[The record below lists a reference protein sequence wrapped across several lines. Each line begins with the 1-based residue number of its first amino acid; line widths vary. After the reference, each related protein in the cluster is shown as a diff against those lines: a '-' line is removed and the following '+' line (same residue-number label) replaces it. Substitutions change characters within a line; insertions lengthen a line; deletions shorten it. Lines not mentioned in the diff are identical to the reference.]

1 MSDTNIPRPGSV
13 PNIYFI
19 DDSATMREVVKI
31 AFRRENFNVVTCA
44 DVTSAVDM
52 FAQTVPDAIISDV
65 IMPDK
70 DGYQLCQFVKQ
81 NPALQNKPV
90 ILMSGIVNQEVA
102 EKAHN
107 VKADELL
114 RKPFHPQDLVALVKK
129 LLHRDASADK
139 PAQSEAAPV
148 NPLSQ
153 LFGFP
158 VPPAA
163 ASPAT
168 SSAPT
173 PPQRAT
179 SPSASPSTTQPA
191 PRAATP
197 VAVPGGANANSAEI
211 AKLRSEIRHLSS
223 LVKKLQSQL
232 EVEREYCAALESQ
245 LRTPTAAE

>member
-1 MSDTNIPRPGSV
+1 MSDSSIPRPGSV

-31 AFRRENFNVVTCA
+31 AFRRENFNVVTCS
-44 DVTSAVDM
+44 DVTSAIDL

-81 NPALQNKPV
+81 HPELRDKPV

-102 EKAHN
+102 EKAHE

-114 RKPFHPQDLVALVKK
+114 RKPFHPQDLVARVKK
-129 LLHRDASADK
+129 LLQKDLPVEKSA
-139 PAQSEAAPV
+139 PSETAPV

-158 VPPAA
+158 VPAPA
-163 ASPAT
+163 
-168 SSAPT
+168 
-173 PPQRAT
+173 AT
-179 SPSASPSTTQPA
+179 SPVVATPAQRPVAPSAPAAIQAA
-191 PRAATP
+191 PRPTAPATP
-197 VAVPGGANANSAEI
+197 SGANSNSAEI
-211 AKLRSEIRHLSS
+211 AKLRSEILRLGS
-223 LVKKLQSQL
+223 LAKKLQAQL

-245 LRTPTAAE
+245 LRALSTAE

>member
-1 MSDTNIPRPGSV
+1 MSDTNISQPGSV

-44 DVTSAVDM
+44 DVASAIGL
-52 FAQTVPDAIISDV
+52 FAQTIPHAVISDV

-70 DGYQLCQFVKQ
+70 DGYELCQFVKQ
-81 NPALQNKPV
+81 HPDLCNTPV

-102 EKAHN
+102 EKAHD

-114 RKPFHPQDLVALVKK
+114 RKPFHPQDLVARVKK
-129 LLHRDASADK
+129 LLHRDAGADK
-139 PAQSEAAPV
+139 STPAENAPV

-158 VPPAA
+158 VPASVAPPAPSSAPAQPQRAATPSATPAVAHTTPRA
-163 ASPAT
+163 ASPA
-168 SSAPT
+168 SAP
-173 PPQRAT
+173 
-179 SPSASPSTTQPA
+179 
-191 PRAATP
+191 AAN
-197 VAVPGGANANSAEI
+197 VNSAEI
-211 AKLRSEIRHLSS
+211 ARLRSEIQHLGS
-223 LVKKLQSQL
+223 LVKKLKAQL

-245 LRTPTAAE
+245 LRTLSAVE

>member
-1 MSDTNIPRPGSV
+1 MSDANTPQPGSV

-44 DVTSAVDM
+44 DVTSAIDM

-70 DGYQLCQFVKQ
+70 DGYQLCQFIKQ

-102 EKAHN
+102 EKAHE

-114 RKPFHPQDLVALVKK
+114 RKPFHPQDLVARVKK
-129 LLHRDASADK
+129 LLHRDVPTEK
-139 PAQSEAAPV
+139 PAQSETAPV

-153 LFGFP
+153 LFGFSVP
-158 VPPAA
+158 PSVVPPAA
-163 ASPAT
+163 PVSVPTQRAIAP
-168 SSAPT
+168 SAPPVAT
-173 PPQRAT
+173 QLVPRAT
-179 SPSASPSTTQPA
+179 A
-191 PRAATP
+191 PVATP
-197 VAVPGGANANSAEI
+197 AGAHANSAEI

-245 LRTPTAAE
+245 LRTPTAVE

>member
-1 MSDTNIPRPGSV
+1 MSDTNISQPGSV

-44 DVTSAVDM
+44 DVASAISL
-52 FAQTVPDAIISDV
+52 FSQTIPNAVISDV

-70 DGYQLCQFVKQ
+70 DGYELCQFVKQ
-81 NPALQNKPV
+81 HPELRNTPV

-102 EKAHN
+102 EKAHD

-114 RKPFHPQDLVALVKK
+114 RKPFHPQDLVARVKK
-129 LLHRDASADK
+129 LLHRDVSAEK
-139 PAQSEAAPV
+139 AVPAENTQV

-158 VPPAA
+158 VPASAA
-163 ASPAT
+163 PLTSP
-168 SSAPT
+168 SVPT
-173 PPQRAT
+173 PPQRAIAPSS
-179 SPSASPSTTQPA
+179 SPAATQPA
-191 PRAATP
+191 PR
-197 VAVPGGANANSAEI
+197 VASTASTSNANSAEV
-211 AKLRSEIRHLSS
+211 AKLRSEILHIGS
-223 LVKKLQSQL
+223 LVKKLQAQL

-245 LRTPTAAE
+245 LRTLSAVE